1 MSMEVRILGRDDFEG
16 VYAILE
22 ESFPPDERRTK
33 REQRTLLDDPRY
45 SILGLCE
52 NGAVC
57 AFLASWT
64 LGEVV
69 FIEHFAAKAEMRGRG
84 LGSMLL
90 REFVKRHTKKRS
102 CLEVEPKVDTLTA
115 SRIRFYERNGFYLNP
130 YPYVQPAMT
139 RGRNAIPLCVMTCGA
154 AVDRLEFCEIRRVLY
169 TEIYHCPVPEDSL

>member
-1 MSMEVRILGRDDFEG
+1 MEVRILGRDDFEG

-45 SILGLCE
+45 GILGLCE
-52 NGAVC
+52 AGEIC

-64 LGEVV
+64 LGAVV

-90 REFVKRHTKKRS
+90 REFVKRYSEQRI
-102 CLEVEPKVDTLTA
+102 CLEVEPLTDELTA
-115 SRIRFYERNGFYLNP
+115 SRIRFYERSGFCLNP
-130 YPYVQPAMT
+130 YPYVQPVMT
-139 RGRNAIPLCVMTCGA
+139 KGRNAIPLCVMTYGA
-154 AVDRLEFCEIRRVLY
+154 PVDRAAFCALREILY
-169 TEIYHCPVPEDSL
+169 TEIYHCPIPEDDF